1 MRKRQVLSL
10 VQPAALP
17 SQVSTAS
24 SLDWGVTIDAYLI
37 GAARMGDR
45 YAAQAYLD
53 RSGEI
58 RDGMTVVTPE
68 VTQVARK
75 GDFLMVRSV
84 SQKDH
89 YVIVTEQS

>member
-1 MRKRQVLSL
+1 MSKTQVLGL
-10 VQPAALP
+10 IEPAAVP
-17 SQVSTAS
+17 SGVLTAS
-24 SLDWGVTIDAYLI
+24 SLDWGVTVDAYLI

-68 VTQVARK
+68 VTQVSRK
-75 GDFLMVRSV
+75 EGFLMVRSV

-89 YVIVTEQS
+89 YVIVTEQP

>member
-1 MRKRQVLSL
+1 MIKRQVLGL
-10 VQPAALP
+10 VDPAVVP
-17 SQVSTAS
+17 SGVLIAS
-24 SLDWGVTIDAYLI
+24 SLDWGVTVDAYLI
-37 GAARMGDR
+37 DAARMGGR

-68 VTQVARK
+68 VTQISRK
-75 GDFLMVRSV
+75 GGFLMVRSL

>member
-1 MRKRQVLSL
+1 MLSL

-17 SQVSTAS
+17 SRVLTAS

-53 RSGEI
+53 RSGGI

-68 VTQVARK
+68 VTQVSRK
-75 GDFLMVRSV
+75 EGFLMVRSV